1 MKVTSSGLRVT
12 ILCFAGLALV
22 SAASK
27 LSAESKKDKNAATA
41 APAAAGASST
51 AVDPKSFTIG
61 PEDVLAVKVWR
72 NNEVSGNVVVRPDG
86 RITLQLLGEIQAA
99 GLTPEALQQ
108 VIYDGISK
116 LENRDK
122 SEITVT
128 VVQVNSRKYF
138 ITGEVGRSG
147 PYALLHQTT
156 ILEAIIAAGGFR
168 EFANQKKIVLLR
180 AGKQYYFNYKEVIHG
195 KKLEQNKELEPGDQI
210 IVP

>member
-1 MKVTSSGLRVT
+1 MKVSSSGLRVT
-12 ILCFAGLALV
+12 MLCFAGLALV
-22 SAASK
+22 STATR
-27 LSAESKKDKNAATA
+27 LSAASKKDKNAAA
-41 APAAAGASST
+41 APAAGANPA
-51 AVDPKSFTIG
+51 AVDLKNFTIG
-61 PEDVLAVKVWR
+61 PEDVLAVRVWR
-72 NNEVSGNVVVRPDG
+72 NAEVSGNVVVRPDG
-86 RITLQLLGEIQAA
+86 KITLQLLGEIQAA

-108 VIYDGISK
+108 VIYEGISK

-128 VVQVNSRKYF
+128 VIQVNSRKYF
-138 ITGEVGRSG
+138 ITGEIVRSG
-147 PYALLHQTT
+147 PFALLHPTT

-195 KKLEQNKELEPGDQI
+195 KKLDQNKQLEPGDQI

>member
-1 MKVTSSGLRVT
+1 MKVSSSGLRVT
-12 ILCFAGLALV
+12 MLCFAGLAAV
-22 SAASK
+22 STSPK
-27 LSAESKKDKNAATA
+27 LSADSKKDKNAAASA
-41 APAAAGASST
+41 APVDGAKPG
-51 AVDPKSFTIG
+51 AVDLKNFTIG
-61 PEDVLAVKVWR
+61 PEDVLAVRVWR
-72 NNEVSGNVVVRPDG
+72 NAEVSGNVVVRPDG
-86 RITLQLLGEIQAA
+86 KITLQLLGEIQAA

-108 VIYDGISK
+108 VIYEGISK

-138 ITGEVGRSG
+138 ITGEVGRAG
-147 PYALLHQTT
+147 PYALLHPTT
-156 ILEAIIAAGGFR
+156 ILEAIIAAGGFK

-195 KKLEQNKELEPGDQI
+195 KKLDQNKQLEPGDQI